1 MKRSDQALP
10 AREHV
15 HVLTPG
21 DHYSPRTGSAV
32 PTVVDGLVRGASPG
46 SAPSSVVVARGTY
59 PDRYDGAHVIEYP
72 QASARGWERY
82 TDAAASRVRLPRHGA
97 RRAFAATVRDQG
109 AWAPSYVFAHNAP
122 QLVPLVD
129 AERHMPVLY
138 AHNQLLRTYGHR
150 ELARTLGPVHRI
162 VCVSA
167 FLADETTALLP
178 PGLRDRVVVVHNGV
192 DAPTT
197 SSGAPSTGRPARG
210 DALHVVFVGRTI
222 PDKGVDVV
230 VDAVRRLA
238 RSDVRLT
245 VVGAAGFDAADPLT
259 PYERD
264 LRRRAAGTTVP
275 TTFTGFLPRGEVREV
290 LRTADVVVVPSRW
303 AEPFALTALEGMAAG
318 AAVVASDIGGIPEAV
333 GTAGILVPP
342 GDVAALAETLAALA
356 DDESL
361 LDRTQEAGH
370 AHAAE
375 MDWSNARARLDQ
387 VLAGTLAHSPGR
399 PA

>member
-1 MKRSDQALP
+1 MKWSDQTP
-10 AREHV
+10 PERGHV

-32 PTVVDGLVRGASPG
+32 PTVVDGLVRGASPS

-59 PDRYDGAHVIEYP
+59 PDRYDGAHVVEYP

-82 TDAAASRVRLPRHGA
+82 TDAAASRMGLPRHGA
-97 RRAFAATVRDQG
+97 RRAFAATVRDQA
-109 AWAPSYVFAHNAP
+109 AWPPSYVFAHNAP

-129 AERHMPVLY
+129 ADRHLPVLY

-192 DAPTT
+192 DAPT
-197 SSGAPSTGRPARG
+197 GDAPSAGRSERG
-210 DALHVVFVGRTI
+210 GALHVVFVGRAI

-238 RSDVRLT
+238 RADVRLT

-264 LRRRAAGTTVP
+264 LRRRSAGTTVP

-361 LDRTQEAGH
+361 LVRAQEAGR

-375 MDWSNARARLDQ
+375 MDWSHARARLDQ
-387 VLAGTLAHSPGR
+387 VLGGARAHSPGG

>member
-1 MKRSDQALP
+1 MKWSDP
-10 AREHV
+10 TRDRGHV

-32 PTVVDGLVRGASPG
+32 PTVVDGLVRGASEG

-72 QASARGWERY
+72 QAPTRPWARY
-82 TDAAASRVRLPRHGA
+82 TDAAASRVGLPRLGA
-97 RRAFAATVRDQG
+97 RRAFAATVRDQ
-109 AWAPSYVFAHNAP
+109 ASWSPSYVFAHNAP

-129 AERHMPVLY
+129 AARHQPVLY

-192 DAPTT
+192 DAP
-197 SSGAPSTGRPARG
+197 SASGGASLADRPERG
-210 DALHVVFVGRTI
+210 DALHVVFVGRAI

-238 RSDVRLT
+238 RADVRLT

-303 AEPFALTALEGMAAG
+303 PEPFALTALEGMAAG
-318 AAVVASDIGGIPEAV
+318 AAVVASDVGGIPEAV

-342 GDVAALAETLAALA
+342 DDVGALAEALAALA
-356 DDESL
+356 DDESSL
-361 LDRTQEAGH
+361 
-370 AHAAE
+370 
-375 MDWSNARARLDQ
+375 ARARE
-387 VLAGTLAHSPGR
+387 
-399 PA
+399 

>member
-1 MKRSDQALP
+1 MKWSDQT
-10 AREHV
+10 RDRGHV

-32 PTVVDGLVRGASPG
+32 PTVVDGLVRGASAG

-72 QASARGWERY
+72 QASARRWERY
-82 TDAAASRVRLPRHGA
+82 TDAAASRVGLPRHGA
-97 RRAFAATVRDQG
+97 RRAFAATVRDQA
-109 AWAPSYVFAHNAP
+109 AWSPSYVFAHNAP

-129 AERHMPVLY
+129 ADRHLPVLY

-178 PGLRDRVVVVHNGV
+178 PGLRDRVAVVHNGV
-192 DAPTT
+192 DAP
-197 SSGAPSTGRPARG
+197 SGAASADRRERG
-210 DALHVVFVGRTI
+210 DVLHVVFVGRTI

-230 VDAVRRLA
+230 VDAVRRLG
-238 RSDVRLT
+238 RTDVRLT

-264 LRRRAAGTTVP
+264 LRRRSAGTTVP

-342 GDVAALAETLAALA
+342 DDVAALAETLAALA

-361 LDRTQEAGH
+361 LVRAQVAAR

-375 MDWSNARARLDQ
+375 MDWSRARTRLDQ
-387 VLAGTLAHSPGR
+387 VLAGARAHSAGGS
-399 PA
+399 A